1 MSIEH
6 LNPAGMYVSPVFS
19 QAIMLPAGAR
29 TLIIGGQNA
38 VDAEGQIVGK
48 GDLGAQTAKA
58 LDNMMTIL
66 AAAGAGLEDLVKV
79 TIYIDQNH
87 DLRPGFAEWMAR
99 WGNRPNPPT
108 VSGVRVAGL
117 TNPDFLIEIEAMAV
131 LP

>member
-6 LNPAGMYVSPVFS
+6 LNPEGLYKSPVFS
-19 QAIMLPAGAR
+19 QAIILPAGAR
-29 TLIIGGQNA
+29 TLIIGGQNG
-38 VDAEGQIVGK
+38 VDANGQIVGK
-48 GDLGAQTAKA
+48 GDVGVQTAKA
-58 LDNMMTIL
+58 LENMMTIL
-66 AAAGAGLEDLVKV
+66 TAAGAGLEHLVKV
-79 TIYIDQNH
+79 TIYLEQNQ
-87 DLRPGFAEWMAR
+87 DLQPGFAEWMKC